1 MADIVMV
8 THTTPESR
16 MRRVL
21 GRIETLDVVR
31 AVRNVIRVIDG
42 E

>member
-1 MADIVMV
+1 VMV
-8 THTTPESR
+8 THTTREDR

-21 GRIETLDVVR
+21 ARVGTLDVVG